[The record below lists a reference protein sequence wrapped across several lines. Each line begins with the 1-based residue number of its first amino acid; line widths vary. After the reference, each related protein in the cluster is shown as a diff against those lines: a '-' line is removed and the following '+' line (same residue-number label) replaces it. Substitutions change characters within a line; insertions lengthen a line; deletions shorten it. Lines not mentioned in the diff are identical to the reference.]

1 MQFQSYD
8 IQVGSSGRTHPFF
21 FDCSFPTIPT
31 PCPTYSTPHHEIA
44 GPFLSSVASIAVPK
58 LTPLT
63 KNSRPC
69 RPVPCGHQHIVLNGP
84 ENWKVQMTVS
94 FNIFQQNGPR
104 SYRVKTLSPGL
115 TMEAHWAIAIVTY
128 PLADID
134 LKNSLR
140 WDIFLAS
147 GGCPES

>member
-1 MQFQSYD
+1 MQFRSYD

-31 PCPTYSTPHHEIA
+31 PCPTYSTPHQEIA
-44 GPFLSSVASIAVPK
+44 GPFLSSVTSIPVPK
-58 LTPLT
+58 LTSLT

-94 FNIFQQNGPR
+94 SDIFQQN
-104 SYRVKTLSPGL
+104 KLTLVSRQNSSLALRWRHIGKY
-115 TMEAHWAIAIVTY
+115 WAIAIAIYT
-128 PLADID
+128 LTDHR
-134 LKNSLR
+134 SQ
-140 WDIFLAS
+140 
-147 GGCPES
+147 